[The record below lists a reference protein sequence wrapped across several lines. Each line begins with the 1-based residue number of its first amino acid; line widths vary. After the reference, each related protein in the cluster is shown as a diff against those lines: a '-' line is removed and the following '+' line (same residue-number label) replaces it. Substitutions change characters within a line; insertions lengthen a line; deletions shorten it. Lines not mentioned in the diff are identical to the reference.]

1 MILVYYHKF
10 VFKMWDSS
18 CYAPIILL
26 NNCSFRLLHSEI
38 GNHQEV
44 VDLEKLVNE
53 SFRLLHSEIG
63 NHPCDASKNTITTA
77 FSSCPSRPEPGRDVP
92 EWNSTAQFDGST
104 SHQYIEHLYFI
115 LFFMNM
121 QPSLEFSV
129 SSPLACCLDN
139 NQKRLEK
146 TPSSLLN

>member
-38 GNHQEV
+38 GNH
-44 VDLEKLVNE
+44 
-53 SFRLLHSEIG
+53 
-63 NHPCDASKNTITTA
+63 PDASKNTITTA

-129 SSPLACCLDN
+129 NSPLACCLDN

-146 TPSSLLN
+146 TPSLLLN